1 MADEEISSQVRQFI
15 AEHIPSV
22 ARLEVLLLLKTNSL
36 QVWTPE
42 ALARELRIDARAAG
56 EQLEALHHDGLLE
69 PSGAGFRYSPKN
81 PQLDADVI
89 ALTQAYLVRRVT
101 VIGLIFA
108 RPTDALRSFS
118 DSFKIRRDPPSA

>member
-1 MADEEISSQVRQFI
+1 LPDEEISSQVREFI
-15 AEHIPSV
+15 ARYIPSV
-22 ARLEVLLLLKTNSL
+22 ARLEILLLLKTNSA
-36 QVWTPE
+36 QSWTPD
-42 ALARELRIDARAAG
+42 ALARELRIDPRAAG
-56 EQLEALHHDGLLE
+56 DQLAALQQDGFLE
-69 PSGAGFRYSPKN
+69 PSTVGFRYSPRN
-81 PQLDADVI
+81 PALDADVI